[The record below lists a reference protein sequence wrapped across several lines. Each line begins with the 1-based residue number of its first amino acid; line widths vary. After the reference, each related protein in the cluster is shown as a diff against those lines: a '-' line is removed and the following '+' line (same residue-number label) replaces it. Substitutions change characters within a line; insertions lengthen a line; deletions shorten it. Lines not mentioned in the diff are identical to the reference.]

1 MKLTSKRPNHVPDHA
16 QPLPHADDE
25 DKEGQA
31 DEGEAS
37 PASRQTDVR
46 FADQQRDDVAGTGS
60 ESGGDESGKSAHAS
74 PRLDATVPE
83 MDGGVAAPGL
93 TPAEQQEIE
102 QLKMINAMQAY
113 QLKRRSIGHGSPTG
127 SGSGSGLLAGLRPP
141 MAPRAASSNNVNNV
155 RPKSVTVEM
164 NANI

>member
-1 MKLTSKRPNHVPDHA
+1 MV
-16 QPLPHADDE
+16 
-25 DKEGQA
+25 A

-83 MDGGVAAPGL
+83 IDGGVAAPGL

-127 SGSGSGLLAGLRPP
+127 SGRERTRGGSARPWHRVRLP
-141 MAPRAASSNNVNNV
+141 QQCEQCAPE
-155 RPKSVTVEM
+155 SVTVEM
-164 NANI
+164 NANIYAPNFVS